1 MNTTKIEAL
10 KATAEVASAAYEAE
24 KARLTAAGFKSAERY
39 VMLKVLKAAEDAAC
53 KVYRDF
59 ANGQIKLELNKIIAA
74 GAPARAAAARARSP
88 WKQAKFDA
96 ANK

>member
-1 MNTTKIEAL
+1 MNTIKINEL
-10 KATAEVASAAYEAE
+10 KQVAQTASQAYESE

-39 VMLKVLKAAEDAAC
+39 VMLKDLKAVEDAAC
-53 KVYRDF
+53 SALRKF
-59 ANGQIKLELNKIIAA
+59 STNEIKKELNKIIRED
-74 GAPARAAAARARSP
+74 APARAAAARARSP